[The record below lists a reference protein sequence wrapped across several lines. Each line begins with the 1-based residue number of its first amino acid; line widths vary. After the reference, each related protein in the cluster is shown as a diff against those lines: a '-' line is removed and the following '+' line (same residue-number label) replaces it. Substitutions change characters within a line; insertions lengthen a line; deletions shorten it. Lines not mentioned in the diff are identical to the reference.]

1 MMLFASPCQPSRRR
15 MHMDFVHTVVH
26 LRRVKRKALCCS
38 RQHSGVVFHGQ
49 EHQKRLA
56 NLMRLYASVSRA
68 LATTCL

>member
-38 RQHSGVVFHGQ
+38 TAVLFSMAKSIRSGLQ
-49 EHQKRLA
+49 
-56 NLMRLYASVSRA
+56 
-68 LATTCL
+68 T